1 MLVDQTFALMNRC
14 NLACTYCWY
23 ELGSN
28 SYPDRVVE
36 LDGYA
41 DWLARCAARGR
52 LRTAYL
58 TGGEPLM
65 REDILKLVEL
75 FGARFEHV
83 VLMTNGLL
91 LTDEIAAA
99 VTRVAGEVHV
109 SLDHVSRSIPDQ
121 VRGGTRAAIAALEN
135 LRQWRVDPVQVTVVI
150 TARNHRDMGE
160 ILAFCRSAGFHVEL
174 VPVSVPAQH
183 PLSLASLSADDRAA
197 LARLVDEHRDLLGR
211 PAYYGRVKNYLETGA
226 VAKMRSCRAATSGVF
241 VESDGE
247 IYVCGQRRK
256 PSLGNIG
263 TVDVGEL
270 LARQRAAVA
279 ARPVGPCVS
288 LDCLALS

>member
-36 LDGYA
+36 IDGYA
-41 DWLARCAARGR
+41 DWMARCAAHGR

-65 REDILKLVEL
+65 REDIIALVEL

-91 LTDEIAAA
+91 LTDEIADAIG
-99 VTRVAGEVHV
+99 RVSGEIHV

-121 VRGGTRAAIAALEN
+121 VRGGTRAAITALEN
-135 LRQWRVDPVQVTVVI
+135 LRRWKVGPVQVTAVL
-150 TARNHRDMGE
+150 TARNHGDTAE
-160 ILAFCRSAGFHVEL
+160 ILAFCRAAEFHVEL

-183 PLSLASLSADDRAA
+183 PLSLASVSDADRAA
-197 LARLVDEHRDLLGR
+197 ITRLIDDHRDLLGR
-211 PAYYGRVKNYLETGA
+211 PAYYARVKSYLDTGA
-226 VAKMRSCRAATSGVF
+226 VAKMRSCRAATNGVF

-263 TVDVGEL
+263 AVDVADL
-270 LARQRAAVA
+270 LANQRAAIA